1 LALPQK
7 SFKYKE
13 EWKRLSKI
21 KLILEGDLM
30 AKKPARMFRR
40 LERPYTRKE
49 YIDGA
54 PGTRLRQFEMG
65 NKNASF
71 PVKVTLVAKEGVQ
84 IRDTALEAARIAA
97 NKYITRRVGSSNFF
111 LKVRIYPHHVL
122 REHRMAVGAG
132 ADRISQGMRMAFGK
146 PVGLAARVFPGTKI
160 MSIWTKPEFFEFAKE
175 ALKRAGQKLPT
186 PIKIEVEEGAELLK
200 GKV

>member
-1 LALPQK
+1 
-7 SFKYKE
+7 
-13 EWKRLSKI
+13 
-21 KLILEGDLM
+21 M

-49 YIDGA
+49 YIDGV
-54 PGTRLRQFEMG
+54 PGIRLRQFEMG
-65 NKNASF
+65 NKKGQF
-71 PVKVTLVAKEGVQ
+71 PVKLTLVAEEGVQ

-97 NKYITRRVGSSNFF
+97 NKFISRKAGSSNYF

-132 ADRISQGMRMAFGK
+132 ADRISQGMRAAFGK

-160 MSIWTKPEFFEFAKE
+160 MSIWTKPEFFEFAKA
-175 ALKRAGQKLPT
+175 ALHRAAQKMPT
-186 PIKIEVEEGAELLK
+186 PCKIVVEEGREYLK